1 MSYVYIL
8 QCSDGS
14 YYVGS
19 TTNLQLRLQ
28 EHSKGK
34 SSYTSAHLPVK
45 LVYTEEYDDLTEAR
59 HREMQLH
66 KWSRIKKE
74 KLINGEWKKI

>member
-28 EHSKGK
+28 EHSDGK
-34 SSYTSAHLPVK
+34 NSYTSAHLPVK
-45 LVYTEEYDDLTEAR
+45 SL
-59 HREMQLH
+59 
-66 KWSRIKKE
+66 
-74 KLINGEWKKI
+74 LIGMLRRVRKSGWLIW